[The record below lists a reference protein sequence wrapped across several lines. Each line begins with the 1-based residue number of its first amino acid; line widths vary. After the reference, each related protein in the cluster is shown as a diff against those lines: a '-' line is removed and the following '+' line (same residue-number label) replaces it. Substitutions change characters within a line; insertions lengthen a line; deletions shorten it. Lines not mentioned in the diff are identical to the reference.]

1 MHQITIGNAT
11 LYLGDCLE
19 ILPTLPD
26 VDAVVTDPPY
36 GTGWIVGGGK
46 RAGVFKAAQ
55 KREAWDEW
63 DTQWLSMIRANSFAV
78 FSPDPRIGAL
88 QAVAGVPTRLR
99 YYVKSNPRPPIGGN
113 DAPSIE
119 PVVIWPRVRNSA
131 GPAHLVAYNGDAV
144 HPCQKPLPVIEWLV
158 AGVSDAGAVVLDP
171 FMGSG
176 TTGVACANLV
186 RKFIGIE
193 LERRYFDIACER
205 IAAAYA
211 QQRLFA

>member
-1 MHQITIGNAT
+1 MTKVEIGNAT

-19 ILPTLPD
+19 ILPTLPP
-26 VDAVVTDPPY
+26 VDTVVTDPPY
-36 GTGWIVGGGK
+36 GTGWIVGGK
-46 RAGVFKAAQ
+46 RQGVFKASQ

-63 DTQWLSMIRANSFAV
+63 DMQWLSLVSASSFAV

-88 QAVAGVPTRLR
+88 QGAAGVPTRLR

-119 PVVIWPRVRNSA
+119 PVVIWPKVRNST

-144 HPCQKPLPVIEWLV
+144 HPCQKPLPVMEWLV

-176 TTGVACANLV
+176 TTGVACANLG
-186 RKFIGIE
+186 RRFIGIE
-193 LERRYFDIACER
+193 VDEKYFEIARSR
-205 IAAAYA
+205 IEAAHA